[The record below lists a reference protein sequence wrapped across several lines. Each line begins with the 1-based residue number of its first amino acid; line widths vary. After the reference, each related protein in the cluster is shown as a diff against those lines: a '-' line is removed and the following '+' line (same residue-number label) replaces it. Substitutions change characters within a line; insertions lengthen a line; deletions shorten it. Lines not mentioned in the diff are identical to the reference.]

1 MPANT
6 ERASRIKCKRGRRS
20 RSDPYRHRYGFGVF
34 TIMAFWDPIE
44 KRSSASLFQ
53 DQDRSARA
61 QADAG
66 SEPRDPFWWLAVL
79 ATRAAF
85 AAQPGAKLVSIPFN
99 GGSLRVSVGGG
110 WRASTSLP
118 DDVAAQLDLYL
129 PYCFSR
135 PGGLAVAHIGQ
146 SLDGRIATENG
157 ESRWVTGEADLL
169 HCHRMRAIAD
179 AVLVGARTVRADDPQ
194 LTVRRCAGDNP
205 LRVIID
211 PELSLM
217 GRYKIFRE
225 HAAATLVVA
234 AKEHGD
240 RRGET
245 HGCEILGVPRV
256 GRTLDVSAIRAALG
270 DRGLSVVFIEGGG
283 ITISRFLEAGCLNR
297 LQITVAP
304 IIIGSGRPGV
314 AFPGGRALDCALR
327 PRIRRFNLGGD
338 TLFDCDFD
346 A

>member
-1 MPANT
+1 MPF
-6 ERASRIKCKRGRRS
+6 R
-20 RSDPYRHRYGFGVF
+20 
-34 TIMAFWDPIE
+34 DPIE
-44 KRSSASLFQ
+44 NRSSARLFR
-53 DQDRSARA
+53 DQDRSART

-66 SEPRDPFWWLAVL
+66 SEPRDPFWWSAVL

-85 AAQPGAKLVSIPFN
+85 AARPGAELVSIPLH
-99 GGSLRVSVGGG
+99 GGSLSVSVGGG

-118 DDVAAQLDLYL
+118 DDVAVQLDLYL
-129 PYCFSR
+129 PYCFPQPR
-135 PGGLAVAHIGQ
+135 GLAVAHIGQ

-157 ESRWVTGEADLL
+157 ESRWITGEADLL

-205 LRVIID
+205 LRVVID
-211 PELSLM
+211 PELSLT
-217 GRYKIFRE
+217 GRFKIFRDS
-225 HAAATLVVA
+225 AAATLIVA
-234 AKEHGD
+234 AKEHSD

-256 GRTLDVSAIRAALG
+256 GGTLDVSAIRAALG
-270 DRGLSVVFIEGGG
+270 DRGLPVVFIEGGG

-314 AFPGGRALDCALR
+314 AFPGDRALDCALR
-327 PRIRRFNLGGD
+327 PRIRRFDLGSD